1 MIEDES
7 DESRLSNKSFFRQ
20 RLQPGHGKRFKIA
33 KAFHGFHYTF
43 FVSQTRVFDPSK
55 R

>member
-20 RLQPGHGKRFKIA
+20 RSQPGHGKRFKIA
-33 KAFHGFHYTF
+33 KAFHGFH
-43 FVSQTRVFDPSK
+43 
-55 R
+55 

>member
-20 RLQPGHGKRFKIA
+20 RSRTFGKKNKR
-33 KAFHGFHYTF
+33 
-43 FVSQTRVFDPSK
+43 VSIQG
-55 R
+55 